1 MSFQTHPLHKCL
13 TVCVTSFITFF
24 SPFYHFVSKFSI
36 ICTYFLQQMGQQIIY
51 GGRKTQFKS
60 WIKYSWSLVPR
71 LSTVLTTR
79 PSTSQKGFESF
90 KPWESPTTKKNG
102 SDIFFWVFKLWVL
115 ILLFIIYF
123 RLVLNLDHTLLCPV
137 YSTGGKTLENSNHSQ
152 LPNLFIR

>member
-13 TVCVTSFITFF
+13 TVHVTSFIIFF
-24 SPFYHFVSKFSI
+24 SPLYHFVSKFSI
-36 ICTYFLQQMGQQIIY
+36 KCTYFLQQMCQQIIY

-102 SDIFFWVFKLWVL
+102 SNIFFLSFQALGINIVIYYLFQIGFKLRPHLTVSS
-115 ILLFIIYF
+115 IQC
-123 RLVLNLDHTLLCPV
+123 RRENL
-137 YSTGGKTLENSNHSQ
+137 GK
-152 LPNLFIR
+152 